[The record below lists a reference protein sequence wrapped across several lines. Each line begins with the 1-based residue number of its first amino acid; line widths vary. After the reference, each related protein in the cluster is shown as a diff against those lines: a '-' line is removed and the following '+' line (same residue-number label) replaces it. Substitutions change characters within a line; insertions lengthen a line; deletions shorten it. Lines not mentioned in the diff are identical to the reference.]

1 MKDLILTLISYNQS
15 NLFVEYD
22 NLSADELNSRLFELD
37 EILYQIETN
46 IADEETKFT
55 RYKVK
60 INE

>member
-1 MKDLILTLISYNQS
+1 
-15 NLFVEYD
+15 VEYD